1 MADGFAACA
10 PIRFASGDFAAT
22 RCAPRLYLG
31 VSPPYT
37 HSVAIV
43 AYFHRAN
50 WIAPQGTAVFVCA
63 VLVPA
68 CALAQAQQE
77 KTSEK
82 KSSAESSAQIELLET
97 HVRFEANGDSRK
109 EVHTRAHINNELG
122 VREFGRLTFDY
133 NRGFEQ
139 IEIPFLRIT
148 HAGGGTADIL
158 PSATTD
164 EPNPAVVN
172 APAYQNVRRKA
183 VRILGLQPGD
193 TLEYRVATVVTH
205 QPLAPDFWLTHSFAH
220 DASVSQEIYELDLP
234 ASRPIEI
241 RINPA
246 APPTSTE
253 KSGEGEFARVVY
265 RWQRS
270 ASKEE
275 SPAAE
280 DSGKKSD
287 SAAPDLALSTFRS
300 WDWLSIKLDEKLTPV
315 AVPLEGIHNDQEV
328 FKELR
333 SKPGVAQHIKAEA
346 DELTKSVHTN
356 RDKLEAIYD
365 FVSQKIT
372 TVDLPLGST
381 GFMAR
386 PAAEILSSGYATPE
400 DKFVL
405 FAALSSA
412 LKFTARAALTGY
424 CDAKGLPQPFVFNH
438 LLVSVSDGKI
448 RFWLDPSLEVAPFG
462 MISPASKQCSFVLAR
477 ESFVMDS
484 TGHEWQ
490 PLSPR
495 LPFPAS
501 QHVNV
506 DASIAGDG
514 KFTAKIR
521 YRLRGDNELLL
532 RLAFHR
538 TPKEKWKDVAQL
550 LSLSDGFRG
559 QVSNVTA
566 SDPYTTHEPFTV
578 EYAISQP
585 DFVDWKKEP
594 VRFPALLPQLGLPDV
609 PAPSPDTKSAPPI
622 ELGTPLDVET
632 RLTLRLP
639 AGTTARPPFGTGIER
654 DYATYSSKYSA
665 AANLVTAYRH
675 LKFILR
681 ELPAAR
687 AADYTAFVH
696 AVQNDEAQTFTLE
709 RRETPTPAA
718 KPSSAKMAAR

>member
-1 MADGFAACA
+1 
-10 PIRFASGDFAAT
+10 
-22 RCAPRLYLG
+22 
-31 VSPPYT
+31 
-37 HSVAIV
+37 VAIV

-50 WIAPQGTAVFVCA
+50 WIAPQGTAIFVCA

-158 PSATTD
+158 PSAITD

-205 QPLAPDFWLTHSFAH
+205 QPLAPDFWLTHSFAR

-253 KSGEGEFARVVY
+253 KSGEGESARVVY
-265 RWQRS
+265 RWQRRLAKEQEAAPEAS
-270 ASKEE
+270 A
-275 SPAAE
+275 
-280 DSGKKSD
+280 KKSENE
-287 SAAPDLALSTFRS
+287 APDLALSTFGMWVS
-300 WDWLSIKLDEKLTPV
+300 LSIKLAEKLTPG
-315 AVPLEGIHNDQEV
+315 AVPLEKVANFEGTL
-328 FKELR
+328 KELE
-333 SKPGVAQHIKAEA
+333 KPDLTPEIKAQAEA
-346 DELTKSVHTN
+346 LTKSVKTS
-356 RDKLEAIYD
+356 REKLEAIYD
-365 FVSQKIT
+365 FVSQKIA

-386 PAAEILSSGYATPE
+386 PAGKILSSGYATPE

-424 CDAKGLPQPFVFNH
+424 CDAKGLPQPSVFNH

-448 RFWLDPSLEVAPFG
+448 RFLLDPSLEVAPFG

-484 TGHEWQ
+484 RGHEWQ

-566 SDPYTTHEPFTV
+566 SDPYATHEPFTV
-578 EYAISQP
+578 EYKISQP

-609 PAPSPDTKSAPPI
+609 PAPSPATKSAPPI

-639 AGTTARPPFGTGIER
+639 AGTAARPPFGTGIER
-654 DYATYSSKYSA
+654 DYASYSSKYSA

-687 AADYTAFVH
+687 AADYAAFVH

-718 KPSSAKMAAR
+718 KPSSAKTAAR

>member
-1 MADGFAACA
+1 MADSFAACA
-10 PIRFASGDFAAT
+10 SIRFASGDFAAT
-22 RCAPRLYLG
+22 RCAPWLYLG

-50 WIAPQGTAVFVCA
+50 WIAPQGTAIFVCA

-183 VRILGLQPGD
+183 VRILGLQPSD
-193 TLEYRVATVVTH
+193 TLEYRVVTTVSH
-205 QPLAPDFWLTHSFAH
+205 HPLAPDFWLAHSF
-220 DASVSQEIYELDLP
+220 DRSGVVSQEIFELDLP
-234 ASRPIEI
+234 ALPQVQI
-241 RINPA
+241 RINSNTPA
-246 APPTSTE
+246 DSEE
-253 KSGEGEFARVVY
+253 KSGDGNSARSIY
-265 RWQRS
+265 RWVRAITNTPAGPQAQTK
-270 ASKEE
+270 ASQ
-275 SPAAE
+275 
-280 DSGKKSD
+280 
-287 SAAPDLALSTFRS
+287 
-300 WDWLSIKLDEKLTPV
+300 
-315 AVPLEGIHNDQEV
+315 N
-328 FKELR
+328 
-333 SKPGVAQHIKAEA
+333 AEA
-346 DELTKSVHTN
+346 DVTLSTEGWDMLSVRLDEELMPGAKPLEKIGSYEEAMHELSRKRNVTPEIAAKALELTRAIQTN
-356 RDKLEAIYD
+356 KGRLEAIYD
-365 FVSQKIT
+365 FVSQRIT
-372 TVDLPLGST
+372 TIDLPLGAT
-381 GFMAR
+381 GFAAR
-386 PAAEILSSGYATPE
+386 PANEVLTAGYAIPE

-405 FAALSSA
+405 FAALA
-412 LKFTARAALTGY
+412 AAVKLGAGAALTGY
-424 CDAKGLPQPFVFNH
+424 CDAGGVPRPSVFKH
-438 LLVSVSDGKI
+438 LLISASDGNSS
-448 RFWLDPSLEVAPFG
+448 FWLDPSLEVAPFG
-462 MISPASKQCSFVLAR
+462 MVSSVPQKCVFVLNRA
-477 ESFVMDS
+477 FFAMNS

-490 PLSPR
+490 PLNR
-495 LPFPAS
+495 KLPFAAR
-501 QHVNV
+501 QKVEV
-506 DASIAGDG
+506 DASLALDG
-514 KFTAKIR
+514 KLTAKVH
-521 YRLRGDNELLL
+521 YALRGDNELLL

-566 SDPYTTHEPFTV
+566 SDPYATHEPFTV
-578 EYAISQP
+578 EYKISQP

-609 PAPSPDTKSAPPI
+609 PAPSPATKSAPPI

-639 AGTTARPPFGTGIER
+639 AGTAARPPFGTGIER
-654 DYATYSSKYSA
+654 DYASYSSKYSA

-687 AADYTAFVH
+687 AADYAAFVH

-718 KPSSAKMAAR
+718 KPSSAKTAAR